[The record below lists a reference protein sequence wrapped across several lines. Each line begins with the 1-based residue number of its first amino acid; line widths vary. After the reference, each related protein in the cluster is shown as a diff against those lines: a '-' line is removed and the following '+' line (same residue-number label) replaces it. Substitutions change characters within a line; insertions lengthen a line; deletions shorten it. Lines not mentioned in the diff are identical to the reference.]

1 MKDYLKEAEEGFS
14 PLLAIEE
21 ASRCLLCHDAPCS
34 KNCPAGTDPARFIR
48 ALRFLNEKGAAEV
61 IRENNALGAICARV
75 CPQEKYCKLGCSRSG
90 IDKPIEIGKIQR
102 YITDFEA
109 NLKMDILKKP
119 ERELG
124 QKVAIIGSGP
134 AALELAALLRMK
146 GYSVTIFE
154 KDEKLGGYLRYGIP
168 SYRLE
173 EKVLDN
179 DINTLKKDLKVKFIF
194 NTKLGVD
201 ISLNELKKQYDA
213 VILAIGYSK
222 GKMLPMFENNKH
234 VEVATDFLKRVKE
247 NKGKIEKIDSCI
259 VIGGG
264 DVAMDVCST
273 LKMLETKQVIDVIY
287 EDTDELRAS
296 YKELQ
301 LARELN
307 VNLLCGYKPVKVENN
322 TVTFEHRKLSS
333 LLVVTADKIIL
344 AVGQELDLED
354 LNLEVVNNN
363 FKNKKHQIKNNLFAT
378 GDVVSEDKTVVY
390 SVKHGKEVAIAVDNY
405 LKGGK

>member
-1 MKDYLKEAEEGFS
+1 MKKYDKELEKS
-14 PLLAIEE
+14 YDPLLVMEE
-21 ASRCLLCHDAPCS
+21 ARRCLLCHDAPCS
-34 KNCPAGTDPARFIR
+34 KECPAKTDPAKFIR
-48 ALRFLNEKGAAEV
+48 SVRFKNFKGAAET
-61 IRENNALGAICARV
+61 IRKNNFLGDVCARV
-75 CPQEKYCKLGCSRSG
+75 CPTEKYCQKGCSRSG
-90 IDKPIEIGKIQR
+90 IDRPIEIGLIQKFV
-102 YITDFEA
+102 TDFEKQT
-109 NLKMDILKKP
+109 NMKILEKG
-119 ERELG
+119 RNNNM
-124 QKVAIIGSGP
+124 KVCIVGSGP
-134 AALELAALLRMK
+134 SGLQAAASLSMM
-146 GYSVTIFE
+146 GYEVTIIE
-154 KDEKLGGYLRYGIP
+154 KNEKAGGYLRYGIP

-201 ISLNELKKQYDA
+201 VSYNELKKQYDA

-247 NKGKIEKIDSCI
+247 NKGNIEKIDSCI

-296 YKELQ
+296 NKELQ

-333 LLVVTADKIIL
+333 QLVVTADKIIL

-363 FKNKKHQIKNNLFAT
+363 LKNKKHQIKNNLFAT

>member
-1 MKDYLKEAEEGFS
+1 
-14 PLLAIEE
+14 
-21 ASRCLLCHDAPCS
+21 
-34 KNCPAGTDPARFIR
+34 
-48 ALRFLNEKGAAEV
+48 
-61 IRENNALGAICARV
+61 
-75 CPQEKYCKLGCSRSG
+75 
-90 IDKPIEIGKIQR
+90 
-102 YITDFEA
+102 
-109 NLKMDILKKP
+109 
-119 ERELG
+119 
-124 QKVAIIGSGP
+124 
-134 AALELAALLRMK
+134 
-146 GYSVTIFE
+146 
-154 KDEKLGGYLRYGIP
+154 
-168 SYRLE
+168 
-173 EKVLDN
+173 
-179 DINTLKKDLKVKFIF
+179 
-194 NTKLGVD
+194 
-201 ISLNELKKQYDA
+201 
-213 VILAIGYSK
+213 
-222 GKMLPMFENNKH
+222 
-234 VEVATDFLKRVKE
+234 
-247 NKGKIEKIDSCI
+247 
-259 VIGGG
+259 
-264 DVAMDVCST
+264 MDVCST

-363 FKNKKHQIKNNLFAT
+363 FNNKKHQIKNNLFAT